1 MSTKERVEKPA
12 VHFEEPHH
20 VVADS
25 NLSTSQKAAALDT
38 LEQDARQL
46 ATASAEGMA
55 GGEETRLHEVLRA
68 KESLELPCVLSAY
81 QIVAQDLRARALA
94 ETDDE
99 MRAMIENAAA
109 TIEPLLQRLRHQ
121 QPAST

>member
-1 MSTKERVEKPA
+1 MSTKEKVEKPA

-25 NLSTSQKAAALDT
+25 DLSTPQKVAALDT

-55 GGEETRLHEVLRA
+55 GGEETKLHEVLKA
-68 KESLELPCVLSAY
+68 KECLDMPCVLSAY
-81 QIVAQDLRARALA
+81 QTVAQDLRARALA

-99 MRAMIENAAA
+99 IRAMIEKAAA

-121 QPAST
+121 QPAAQ

>member
-1 MSTKERVEKPA
+1 M
-12 VHFEEPHH
+12 
-20 VVADS
+20 
-25 NLSTSQKAAALDT
+25 
-38 LEQDARQL
+38 

-55 GGEETRLHEVLRA
+55 GGEETRLHEVLSA

-99 MRAMIENAAA
+99 TRTMIENASSRCFSAWR
-109 TIEPLLQRLRHQ
+109 QRAGVVLGFSRAPFVALTVCDLR
-121 QPAST
+121 